1 MSWRF
6 ALFLGGIAGVTV
18 YVVCYVMTHYLGEL
32 PVPLY
37 VPALIS
43 ACICTILQKYQP
55 PSPRQTPARRLV
67 WKKSS

>member
-32 PVPLY
+32 PV
-37 VPALIS
+37 
-43 ACICTILQKYQP
+43 LQ
-55 PSPRQTPARRLV
+55 SELRRNFSRFLD
-67 WKKSS
+67 

>member
-6 ALFLGGIAGVTV
+6 AFFLGGIAGVTV

-43 ACICTILQKYQP
+43 ACICTILQKYMEG
-55 PSPRQTPARRLV
+55 
-67 WKKSS
+67 